1 MKSAYLYICF
11 PIIKFVYARTGDGKV
26 LRKIRWAWRA
36 VYEHAR
42 ETIDDDDGEV
52 RQMFTTGKKAVYFYL
67 YVIKKEVITVCRK
80 KRRPKGRIPCCC
92 PVYC

>member
-52 RQMFTTGKKAVYFYL
+52 RQMFTTGKKAVYSRLLFVRY
-67 YVIKKEVITVCRK
+67 KE
-80 KRRPKGRIPCCC
+80 GGN
-92 PVYC
+92 YSMS